1 MKANELL
8 RTLVL
13 ATVLLIPFA
22 ASAQNYFSD
31 SSEDGTFYVL
41 KFKRGL
47 IYISEGDYL
56 GDLLVTTDTL
66 KTMWALIGNS
76 ESFKLRSNSGHYIG
90 VKDTLD
96 NDFCCTVT
104 SDSEATEF
112 SLLTN
117 EDGSFGIARKG
128 QTGSS
133 FNPWGALSVG
143 RNIGF
148 WYADDINNKL
158 SFLNEAELPNDSTI
172 YAINETNF
180 PDEIF
185 RNWLM
190 EQEYGSDCILTAEEI
205 AAVKTI
211 SVYNLGIQSLNG
223 IEYFTALERLYCG
236 RNQLTEL
243 NLSNNTELWD
253 VSCSY
258 NKLITIDVSKNTA
271 LGGLFCD
278 NNKLTTLDVSKNS
291 NLTGLSCDSNQL
303 TTLDVSKNTALTD
316 LGCANNL
323 LTDLDVSNNTNL
335 TNLGCAINQLT
346 VLDVSMNVALTE
358 LNCGINQLT
367 NLNVSNNTNLK
378 ILSCGHN
385 PLTTLDVSQNT
396 ALTSLVCEYNQ
407 LTELDVSQ
415 NTALTSLNC
424 TDNQLTTL
432 NVSQNTLLERLSC
445 YRNQLTTLN
454 VSKNSSLTVLTCY
467 KNQLTTLDVSACTLL
482 TDLDC
487 YNNQIQDEAMNA
499 LVESLPSISGEEKGL
514 FYVISPNENEQNE
527 ITTLQVVAAK
537 AKGWTVLYYDTDSD
551 EWREY
556 AGSESGGEVTINE
569 ENFPDEKFRN
579 WLLQQEYGSD
589 GELTAE
595 EIAAV
600 TEIDVSEKE
609 IQSLKGIEHFTAL
622 TKLVCSYNQLTDLDV
637 SKNTALKWLQFDRNQ
652 LTTLDVS
659 KNTAL
664 TWLDCLENKMTAL
677 DVSQNTALDH
687 LICCANQLTTLDVS
701 KNTALTYM
709 RCMANK
715 LTALDVS
722 HNTSL
727 NWLDCDYNQLT
738 TLDIS
743 QNTALSWLNCRGNK
757 LTTLD
762 VSQNASLTDLLCA
775 AQESEQNRLLY
786 VADKAYG
793 YFDVDGWNII
803 RGGQAE
809 EVVLVDNEPL
819 YIPEPFTA
827 QHISY
832 THNFSKET
840 QRGVASGWESLV
852 LPFDVQSISCD
863 SVEIV
868 PFRANAVGYS
878 KFWLAEV
885 NPETGFTA
893 ATSIEANKPY
903 ILAMPNSTEYGSGN
917 ITGSVTFSATN
928 VTVQPTSNEKTEC
941 AAFALTPCWS
951 HINDTDSTYNEI
963 YVLNDSAYTAPN
975 QTVYPAGS
983 VFVRSLR
990 PVRPFEAYYT
1000 PANGAGVKEFFP
1012 ISEMAN
1018 GIRPTPNPSREGRGE
1033 ASAVYDLSGRRRSLS
1048 PSPSPVREGRAGVY
1062 IKDGRKIMVK

>member
-8 RTLVL
+8 RTIVL
-13 ATVLLIPFA
+13 AILLLMPFA
-22 ASAQNYFSD
+22 AYAQNYFSD

-172 YAINETNF
+172 FAINETNF

-223 IEYFTALERLYCG
+223 IEYFTALERLYCE

-258 NKLITIDVSKNTA
+258 NNLITIDVSKNTA

-278 NNKLTTLDVSKNS
+278 NNQLTTLDVSKNS
-291 NLTGLSCDSNQL
+291 NLTGLSCNSNQL

-316 LGCANNL
+316 LRCANNL

-385 PLTTLDVSQNT
+385 TLTALDVSQNT
-396 ALTSLVCEYNQ
+396 ALTSLACEYNQ

-527 ITTLQVVAAK
+527 ITTLQVEAAK

-556 AGSESGGEVTINE
+556 AGSEPGGEVTINE
-569 ENFPDEKFRN
+569 ESFPDENLRN

-589 GELTAE
+589 GVLTEE

-600 TEIDVSEKE
+600 TEINVNGKE
-609 IQSLKGIEHFTAL
+609 IQSLKGIEFFTAL
-622 TKLVCSYNQLTDLDV
+622 TLLECGSNQLTELDV
-637 SKNTALKWLQFDRNQ
+637 SKNTALIYLRCRVNK
-652 LTTLDVS
+652 LTALDVS

-664 TWLDCLENKMTAL
+664 SELE
-677 DVSQNTALDH
+677 
-687 LICCANQLTTLDVS
+687 CYANQLTTLDVS
-701 KNTALTYM
+701 HNNALTWLQ
-709 RCMANK
+709 CMANQ

-722 HNTSL
+722 QNTSL
-727 NWLDCDYNQLT
+727 TLLDCTSNQLT
-738 TLDIS
+738 TLDVS
-743 QNTALSWLNCRGNK
+743 HNNALTQLF
-757 LTTLD
+757 
-762 VSQNASLTDLLCA
+762 CA

-793 YFDVDGWNII
+793 YFEVDGWNII

-809 EVVLVDNEPL
+809 EVVLVDNQPL

-868 PFRANAVGYS
+868 PFGANAVGYS

-963 YVLNDSAYTAPN
+963 YVLNDSTYTAPN

-1012 ISEMAN
+1012 INEVTT
-1018 GIRPTPNPSREGRGE
+1018 GIESPTQWSMFNDKCSMYNE
-1033 ASAVYDLSGRRRSLS
+1033 AGAVYDLSGRRSLS

-1062 IKDGRKIMVK
+1062 IVNGKKVLVK